1 MLARYRA
8 GTVSFL
14 HVSAAQTA
22 ALTSEGSLLSSRN
35 RQLAAAHLLLKNLG
49 GRLSPPTPHQ

>member
-1 MLARYRA
+1 MLQIFAPKK
-8 GTVSFL
+8 GTKPADANIGGVEL
-14 HVSAAQTA
+14 KD
-22 ALTSEGSLLSSRN
+22 GRLLSSRN